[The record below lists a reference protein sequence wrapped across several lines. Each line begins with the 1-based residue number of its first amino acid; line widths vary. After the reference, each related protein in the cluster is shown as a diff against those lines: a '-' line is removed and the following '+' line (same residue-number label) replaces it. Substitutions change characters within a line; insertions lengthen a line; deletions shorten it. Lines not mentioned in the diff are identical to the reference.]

1 MSLPSR
7 GPAQS
12 PGQDQTLEKLQLRV
26 LLFLYG
32 NANIAGCTLA
42 LLGPALLFL
51 NVIGPWWWLITA
63 GLYAMGW
70 LFGEML
76 RGSEGLELDR
86 RIEAS
91 LSLEQTLSQLDALR
105 ERVAPALTPA
115 MNVHLSN
122 IRNAVAEIL
131 PRMIEAKTH
140 DADLFTLRETVLRY
154 LPETLANYVALPPLF
169 RVSHPLQD
177 GKVARDLLADQL
189 ALLDSKVREIVGNVS
204 SADAQAL
211 LVNGQFLEMK
221 SRQPAF
227 LVR

>member
-1 MSLPSR
+1 MTLPTASASQGEALR
-7 GPAQS
+7 QV
-12 PGQDQTLEKLQLRV
+12 QLR
-26 LLFLYG
+26 LMLFLYG

-51 NVIGPWWWLITA
+51 NVIGPWWWLITV
-63 GLYAMGW
+63 GLYGLGW
-70 LFGEML
+70 LLGAMPW
-76 RGSEGLELDR
+76 GSNAPELER

-115 MNVHLSN
+115 MNLHLSN
-122 IRNAVAEIL
+122 IRNAVSEIL

-189 ALLDSKVREIVGNVS
+189 ALLDTKVREIVGNVS

-211 LVNGQFLEMK
+211 LANGQFLEMK
-221 SRQPAF
+221 FRQPDF

>member
-1 MSLPSR
+1 VTLPTASASQGEALR
-7 GPAQS
+7 QV
-12 PGQDQTLEKLQLRV
+12 QLRL
-26 LLFLYG
+26 LLFLYS
-32 NANIAGCTLA
+32 NTNIAGCTLA

-70 LFGEML
+70 LLGAML
-76 RGSEGLELDR
+76 WGSDAPDLER

-115 MNVHLSN
+115 MNLHLSN
-122 IRNAVAEIL
+122 IRNAVSEIL

-189 ALLDSKVREIVGNVS
+189 ALLDTKVREIVGNVS

-221 SRQPAF
+221 FRQPDF

>member
-1 MSLPSR
+1 MTLPTASASQGEALR
-7 GPAQS
+7 QV
-12 PGQDQTLEKLQLRV
+12 QLRL
-26 LLFLYG
+26 LLFLYS
-32 NANIAGCTLA
+32 NTNIAGCTLA

-70 LFGEML
+70 LLGAML
-76 RGSEGLELDR
+76 WGSDAPDLER

-115 MNVHLSN
+115 MNLHLSN
-122 IRNAVAEIL
+122 IRNAVSEIL

-189 ALLDSKVREIVGNVS
+189 ALLDTKVREIVGNVS

-221 SRQPAF
+221 FRQPDF